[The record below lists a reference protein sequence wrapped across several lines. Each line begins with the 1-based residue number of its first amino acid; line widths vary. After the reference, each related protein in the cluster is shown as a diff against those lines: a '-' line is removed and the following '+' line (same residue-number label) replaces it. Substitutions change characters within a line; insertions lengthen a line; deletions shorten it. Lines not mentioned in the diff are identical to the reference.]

1 MGIGMDEPA
10 KQRRLDAEGKMRV
23 FRDAAALLASS
34 LEFDETLAHVIGA
47 CLPALGD
54 FGFFDVVTHDSV
66 RRTVRAY
73 QDPETEAILKPTRW
87 MPQQRSD
94 MNLCALSTG
103 QSALHMDI
111 DDAWYREVAIN
122 DGYLAGMRSLAFRS
136 MISVPLRYRDELLGA
151 LTLFMARSGRRFD
164 ETDLA
169 FAEELAMLAA
179 PVVGN
184 VRLLEQQRTA
194 EAALRMSEE
203 RLRLATDASGIGI
216 WDWDVAANHVEWT
229 DRVYELHGLR
239 RGEFGGRMEDFA
251 ALLYPDDLPRVKQC
265 IESALRSGDTYT
277 AEFRIKRPDGQV
289 RWLSTCAHL
298 YRDPQGQVLRMV
310 GATQDVTDR
319 IDLLAAERTAKAEAE
334 SANRAKDAFLA
345 ILGHEL
351 RNPLAPIVT
360 ALQLMEMR
368 GDHSTQYEQAVIA
381 RQVNHLSRLV
391 DDLLDISRISQG
403 KVELR
408 MERLDL
414 RSVIEK
420 AMEHAMPLMER
431 NSLAVEVFLPP
442 APIEVHGDAV
452 RLTQVFGNLLSNSAK
467 FTREQGS
474 VCVQARAVDGTA
486 LVTVED
492 NGVGIDPALLPHVF
506 DLFVQAPQRIDR
518 RTGGL
523 GLGLTIARTLVG
535 LHDGT
540 ISACSAGP
548 DAGSR
553 FEVCLPLAVTNA
565 EKTEPNTDHAVPAAF
580 ARVLVVDDNVDAG
593 ETVAELL
600 GASGCEVRFAPD
612 GETALSIAPR
622 FKPDIAILDI
632 GLPGMDGYQ
641 LAAGLRDAPGL
652 TGIRLIALSGYGCDP
667 GAEQR
672 NGASFDC
679 RLVKPVRSREL
690 LALIR
695 ELAPEPSA

>member
-1 MGIGMDEPA
+1 MDEPA
-10 KQRRLDAEGKMRV
+10 KERRLDAEGKMRV

-54 FGFFDVVTHDSV
+54 FGFFDVVTQDGV
-66 RRTVRAY
+66 RRTVRAC
-73 QDPETEAILKPTRW
+73 QDPDTEAILKRIRW
-87 MPQQRSD
+87 MPQQGSD

-111 DDAWYREVAIN
+111 DDAWYRDVAIN
-122 DGYLAGMRSLAFRS
+122 DEHLAGMRSLAFRS
-136 MISVPLRYRDELLGA
+136 MLSVPLRYRGELLGA
-151 LTLFMARSGRRFD
+151 LTLFMAGSGRRFD
-164 ETDLA
+164 GADLA

-184 VRLLEQQRTA
+184 VRLLEQQ
-194 EAALRMSEE
+194 
-203 RLRLATDASGIGI
+203 
-216 WDWDVAANHVEWT
+216 
-229 DRVYELHGLR
+229 
-239 RGEFGGRMEDFA
+239 
-251 ALLYPDDLPRVKQC
+251 
-265 IESALRSGDTYT
+265 
-277 AEFRIKRPDGQV
+277 
-289 RWLSTCAHL
+289 
-298 YRDPQGQVLRMV
+298 
-310 GATQDVTDR
+310 
-319 IDLLAAERTAKAEAE
+319 RTAKAEAE

-381 RQVNHLSRLV
+381 RQVHHLSRLV

-414 RSVIEK
+414 RSAIEK
-420 AMEHAMPLMER
+420 AMEHAIPMMER

-442 APIEVHGDAV
+442 APIEVYGDAV
-452 RLTQVFGNLLSNSAK
+452 RLTQVFGNLLSNAAK
-467 FTREQGS
+467 FTREHGS
-474 VCVQARAVDGTA
+474 VCVQARVVDGSA
-486 LVTVED
+486 LITVED
-492 NGVGIDPALLPHVF
+492 NGVGIDTALLPHVF

-518 RTGGL
+518 RAGGL

-535 LHDGT
+535 LHGGK

-548 DAGSR
+548 DTGSC
-553 FEVCLPLAVTNA
+553 FEVCLPLAGASAGKN
-565 EKTEPNTDHAVPAAF
+565 EPDSDRTVPAAF

-612 GETALSIAPR
+612 GEAALSIAPN

-641 LAAGLRDAPGL
+641 LAARLREEPSLA
-652 TGIRLIALSGYGCDP
+652 GIRLIALSGYGCDP
-667 GAEQR
+667 NEEQR

-690 LALIR
+690 LSLIR
-695 ELAPEPSA
+695 ELVPEPSA